1 MDPEDAKLLEAASN
15 KSPKKGKKRGPNKKK
30 RKKKGDDMQEVEKE
44 KDKLDGETADA
55 RTGELN
61 VDETSVV
68 AKAEEAITKEVAV
81 APEEEAANGGAHEQQ
96 NSTMAQV

>member
-44 KDKLDGETADA
+44 KDKPDGDTAADA
-55 RTGELN
+55 MGTGELN

-68 AKAEEAITKEVAV
+68 AKAEEATTKEVAV
-81 APEEEAANGGAHEQQ
+81 APEEVEA
-96 NSTMAQV
+96 TPRV

>member
-30 RKKKGDDMQEVEKE
+30 RKKKGDDIQEVEKE
-44 KDKLDGETADA
+44 KLNPDGDTADA

-68 AKAEEAITKEVAV
+68 ARRKKQRRR
-81 APEEEAANGGAHEQQ
+81 PQQ
-96 NSTMAQV
+96 QQKK